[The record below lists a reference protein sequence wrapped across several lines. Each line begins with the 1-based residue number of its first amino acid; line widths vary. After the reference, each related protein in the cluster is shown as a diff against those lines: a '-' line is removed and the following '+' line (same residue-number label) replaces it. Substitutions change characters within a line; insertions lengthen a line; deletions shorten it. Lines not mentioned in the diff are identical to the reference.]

1 MVTLRILDKEVEETI
16 ENISLSCAFLMI
28 KGYCFEHMIDGP
40 KVNDIYKINDRLV
53 FYGDDVTFEIEDY
66 YEVET
71 EIGKIDTE
79 KGPKKP
85 KIIQTKEDFENI
97 LNYGEEEKTF

>member
-1 MVTLRILDKEVEETI
+1 MVTLRILDEEFDETI
-16 ENISLSCAFLMI
+16 ENISLANAFSMI
-28 KGYCFEHMIDGP
+28 EDYCLEHMIDEP
-40 KVNDIYKINDRLV
+40 NVSDMTNIENALV
-53 FYGDDVTFEIEDY
+53 LYGDDVTFEIEDY

-85 KIIQTKEDFENI
+85 IMIQTKEDFENI
-97 LNYGEEEKTF
+97 LNYGEE

>member
-1 MVTLRILDKEVEETI
+1 MVTLRILDEEFDKKI
-16 ENISLSCAFLMI
+16 ENISLACAFSMI
-28 KGYCFEHMIDGP
+28 EDYCIEHMIDEP
-40 KVNDIYKINDRLV
+40 KVSDVLYDVDRMVVYL
-53 FYGDDVTFEIEDY
+53 DNVTFEIEDC

-85 KIIQTKEDFENI
+85 IMIQTKEEFENI
-97 LNYGEEEKTF
+97 LKYEEEKI

>member
-1 MVTLRILDKEVEETI
+1 MVTLRIVDEEFYETI
-16 ENISLSCAFLMI
+16 ENVSLENAFSMI
-28 KGYCFEHMIDGP
+28 ADYCFENMINEP
-40 KVNDIYKINDRLV
+40 KVSDMTNIGNALV
-53 FYGDDVTFEIEDY
+53 LYGDDVTFEIKDC

-85 KIIQTKEDFENI
+85 IMIQTKEDFENI
-97 LNYGEEEKTF
+97 LNYGEEEKTI

>member
-1 MVTLRILDKEVEETI
+1 MVR
-16 ENISLSCAFLMI
+16 
-28 KGYCFEHMIDGP
+28 
-40 KVNDIYKINDRLV
+40 
-53 FYGDDVTFEIEDY
+53 FEIEDY